1 METASSKRIA
11 ILTAITYLVM
21 VIMNALANALPIN
34 GKITGDI
41 SDGYPNLFAPAGVT
55 FVIWGV
61 IYLLLGLYTLHQLGA
76 FQQESPLDP
85 ALRRGVG
92 TFFSISSLA
101 NACWILAWHYEQIAI
116 SMVLMLVILICL
128 IRINQLVDA
137 AGLSRRARWFVAVP
151 FAVYLGW
158 ITVATVAN
166 ATTLLVAWGVDG
178 LSESAPAITIG
189 ILLVAAAIALAVI
202 RRFRSV
208 AYALVLVWA
217 YIGILLKHTLAK
229 YYAGEYTAVIVAV
242 IACLALFV
250 VALVGVLRRPGG
262 AAAA

>member
-1 METASSKRIA
+1 
-11 ILTAITYLVM
+11 
-21 VIMNALANALPIN
+21 
-34 GKITGDI
+34 
-41 SDGYPNLFAPAGVT
+41 
-55 FVIWGV
+55 
-61 IYLLLGLYTLHQLGA
+61 
-76 FQQESPLDP
+76 
-85 ALRRGVG
+85 
-92 TFFSISSLA
+92 
-101 NACWILAWHYEQIAI
+101 
-116 SMVLMLVILICL
+116 
-128 IRINQLVDA
+128 
-137 AGLSRRARWFVAVP
+137 
-151 FAVYLGW
+151 VYLGW